1 MRWDQREK
9 EELRLDEGLR
19 LKAYKDT
26 AVPPVLTI
34 GYGSTKGVS
43 EGDVIT
49 LEQAEELLND
59 DFEEAVKTARKIC
72 DCFDGLDGPRKGVI
86 VNMAFNLGNRLS
98 TFHNFLRLV
107 DDAHYKEAAEHM
119 LVSLWAKQVKSRAKR
134 LAYRMATS
142 EYSLRT

>member
-1 MRWDQREK
+1 MRWDQREI
-9 EELRLDEGLR
+9 EEIKLDEGLV
-19 LKAYKDT
+19 LHAYKDT
-26 AVPPVLTI
+26 VGVLTA
-34 GYGSTKGVS
+34 GYGHAYVDPEVVVT
-43 EGDVIT
+43 EE
-49 LEQAEELLND
+49 LAEEWLHD
-59 DFEEAVKTARKIC
+59 DFEEAVKVARKIC